1 MAQRQPSKVE
11 GEEPLISESHDAVNA
26 PEVAEDESIGGEIK
40 SMLTLAFPIFLAMVS
55 WVAMKVTDTALL
67 GHAGKNGDTR
77 YLEASAMSDLWT
89 SSSGV
94 FIQGGVLSI
103 FCGQALGASKE
114 QAKRGDSV
122 ASLAS
127 KRLVGIWLQV
137 SISVVLAVSIPVLAL
152 WLVTGPVLRAMGQSE
167 QIANDAWYYAG
178 ILSGAFPARIVFG
191 QMRQFF
197 SAQKITHPEAVC
209 SVSAMLLNLIF
220 GLIMVL
226 GVPIPGFDGFG
237 FHACPIVTV
246 SVEYVQMIGFFLV
259 FCVYQQLHKDCWF
272 GWTCNEITWAR
283 IKAFLKV
290 YIPAALSLASDF
302 WRLSAIG
309 AIAATLGPK
318 QVGVFNASYRILWI
332 CIIFIGALAAAMS
345 IKLASSLGSGDAVRA
360 KRTAMVG
367 MGVALSVLSMLA
379 VMVFIFIKQLAQIFT
394 SDPDDIEL
402 FVSIRAP
409 LAGMMVVMNFSVLLE
424 KIPLAMKQATTVLYA
439 GMAGSWAGQVPLT
452 LAMVNYWR
460 KDLVGL
466 YTGVACGYGLLVL
479 LLGTLVLRTDWDKAA
494 ADALEANATDAGPV
508 SDTENPSEDQLSS
521 VATPKGYT
529 LTKVKAEVVASTCMS
544 VTPSSSCHHP
554 VDVDDLACPHA
565 EDNPLST

>member
-1 MAQRQPSKVE
+1 M
-11 GEEPLISESHDAVNA
+11 
-26 PEVAEDESIGGEIK
+26 AEDESIGGEIK

-77 YLEASAMSDLWT
+77 YLDASAMSDLWT

-191 QMRQFF
+191 QMRPNPIPELSPHSNPTPNPRQFF

-237 FHACPIVTV
+237 FPTPDANPNPNHSIGSKLSPDVQVSISITVYCAHWTQQCSPPVPPQDVSNGFFFIDINNLLNPNPTDSYRPVQCSFSRTDSPYPHGILLLTLIIPPSPRFHACPIVTV
-246 SVEYVQMIGFFLV
+246 SVEYVQ
-259 FCVYQQLHKDCWF
+259 
-272 GWTCNEITWAR
+272 
-283 IKAFLKV
+283 
-290 YIPAALSLASDF
+290 
-302 WRLSAIG
+302 
-309 AIAATLGPK
+309 
-318 QVGVFNASYRILWI
+318 
-332 CIIFIGALAAAMS
+332 
-345 IKLASSLGSGDAVRA
+345 
-360 KRTAMVG
+360 
-367 MGVALSVLSMLA
+367 
-379 VMVFIFIKQLAQIFT
+379 
-394 SDPDDIEL
+394 
-402 FVSIRAP
+402 
-409 LAGMMVVMNFSVLLE
+409 
-424 KIPLAMKQATTVLYA
+424 
-439 GMAGSWAGQVPLT
+439 
-452 LAMVNYWR
+452 
-460 KDLVGL
+460 VGL
-466 YTGVACGYGLLVL
+466 RERPGLGLGLPLGILVD
-479 LLGTLVLRTDWDKAA
+479 LLGHICSHRH
-494 ADALEANATDAGPV
+494 
-508 SDTENPSEDQLSS
+508 Q
-521 VATPKGYT
+521 
-529 LTKVKAEVVASTCMS
+529 
-544 VTPSSSCHHP
+544 
-554 VDVDDLACPHA
+554 PHRQQ
-565 EDNPLST
+565 